1 MRIWTERQ
9 IELRG
14 VYEINLTSTAL
25 AALLASGHPALA
37 EAKARRT
44 HPGTNLHVGLLG
56 ASDWVLFISR
66 VTPSNDCNP
75 FHFIQGIVW
84 CCQRGKIVAGQM
96 VYGVLHACEGC
107 AWQSQRRY

>member
-44 HPGTNLHVGLLG
+44 HSGTKLHVGLLG
-56 ASDWVLFISR
+56 ASDWVLSISR

-75 FHFIQGIVW
+75 FHFNQGIVCVLPEAQDCCWANGVW
-84 CCQRGKIVAGQM
+84 CF
-96 VYGVLHACEGC
+96 ACL
-107 AWQSQRRY
+107 